1 MVSLFFKK
9 IKSITALNKNNKKND
24 KTMSTYRISGVWK
37 NEAGAITH
45 YAMHLVSE
53 KTVSRAMKKT
63 KAEAIQIV
71 ESYGNV
77 TTTWIWNYNY
87 AQWAIG
93 ESVYVVNG
101 QYGKYIRSNPDNTLT
116 DNLGHLIDYDWIL
129 S

>member
-1 MVSLFFKK
+1 
-9 IKSITALNKNNKKND
+9 
-24 KTMSTYRISGVWK
+24 MSTYRISGVWK

-77 TTTWIWNYNY
+77 TTTWIWNYNN
-87 AQWAIG
+87 AQWVIG
-93 ESVYVVNG
+93 ESVYVVKSH
-101 QYGKYIRSNPDNTLT
+101 YGKYLRSNPDNTLT
-116 DNLGHLIDYDWIL
+116 DNRGHLIDYDWVL
-129 S
+129 L